1 MKISV
6 KRQEKWTQ
14 TDALWSALSLD
25 EMMQDNRKKPVT
37 LSFVGGGGKT
47 SYIRRLAWEG
57 RERGYRMLVM
67 TTTHMAAPEHFGV
80 LEPDLEKVRA
90 MLEEN
95 FIAVAGRPAK
105 DGKIAFWDKD
115 FYKKAS
121 TLADVVLI
129 EADGSKRLPVK
140 VPGPNE
146 PVIPEDTDMILCIY
160 GLRALG
166 KQAEVC
172 CFRLSQAEQ
181 LLDLKEEEKTGSWI
195 MTAEKMARLMAG
207 GYVAPLRKAF
217 PGCQVL
223 VALNQ
228 ADTEEMEEKGKNIL
242 QIIKEEQGI
251 LTGKLYEESSFS
263 LF

>member
-6 KRQEKWTQ
+6 KMQEKWTQ
-14 TDALWSALSLD
+14 TDALWSALSLN
-25 EMMQDNRKKPVT
+25 EMMQDKGKKPVT

-57 RERGYRMLVM
+57 RERGYRVLVM
-67 TTTHMAAPEHFGV
+67 TTTHMAAPEQFGV
-80 LEPDLEKVRA
+80 LEPDLETVRT

-95 FIAVAGRPAK
+95 FIAVAGCPVK
-105 DGKIAFWDKD
+105 DGKIAFWDED

-121 TLADVVLI
+121 ALADVVLV

-160 GLRALG
+160 GLSALG
-166 KQAEVC
+166 KLAEAC

-181 LLDLKEEEKTGSWI
+181 LLNLKEEKKNGSWI
-195 MTAEKMARLMAG
+195 MTEEKMARLMAG
-207 GYVAPLRKAF
+207 GYVAPLGNAF
-217 PGCQVL
+217 PDCQVL

-228 ADTEEMEEKGKNIL
+228 ADTEEMEENGKHIL